1 MSRSFRRLLPVVLLA
16 PILIATLAQTGR
28 AAPVAGETITLT
40 ARPAFE
46 GLFRPNHWMPIIVEL
61 ANEGPDRIVEVRVGG
76 REGARYA
83 TIIELPNRGRK
94 AAPVYVYLTPGSRRL
109 RVQALDAGQELA
121 ATNLQLPPANP
132 RARYVAVF
140 GRNDAP
146 VNLPARLSGGD
157 VLVPIT
163 LRPGDFPEHGLGLS
177 VFETIILEDAP
188 TGELNDQQR
197 LALSEWVLRGG
208 QLILG
213 GGEGLQRTLAG
224 LPATLRTVTVTAV
237 EPVAA
242 ASLFGAAAGAGPAP
256 LARLT
261 PLQPAGAP
269 PPYNVPLFPGANV
282 TALEQSLGRGA
293 VTVVPWP
300 LAHPAARAWA
310 EAPAAWEVLLRPLV
324 PPPPGFESQATH
336 PDSFLES
343 SLAASLTSLPA
354 LEFPPLGLL
363 AGLLLAYIL
372 LVGPVTYLVLRR
384 FDRQAWGWIAV
395 PAITLVFAGLTYGVG
410 YARRGGDV
418 LLASVNLIETL
429 DGDAARLRSFIG
441 LFSPERRMYSLRV
454 AAANDAPPLLR
465 PVSIQGP
472 WDPSTAGGGVFLQES
487 GAGAQAH
494 AFEVAQWSMRA
505 VTTDVITGSTGLVAH
520 LTIAG
525 DELRG
530 EVENQGDQTLLD
542 VALVQGD
549 RVARLGDLA
558 PGERRSAAL
567 RRHRLAQPGL
577 FGPVFPLGYL
587 IYHEEIDRQGQPGVQ
602 PIPSDLQQRIRILD
616 AYYSYGLALRNGQ
629 PLVVAWR
636 RAPTLAATL
645 DMTRATAQHTTLIT
659 GTPHIR
665 FADDTVTLG
674 RGWLAT
680 RFESAATVTCT
691 GGQGLGLL
699 LRSEPAVMNLVLPR
713 ALYGLRPQALT
724 LETGADGPWQ
734 NTTVIELYNW
744 EAGVWEAQTLTQRS
758 QPIEA
763 PERFLSSN
771 GVIRVRLSNPQG
783 NAGGC
788 VYVDAT
794 LKGKLP

>member
-1 MSRSFRRLLPVVLLA
+1 MSRSFRRLLPILLIA
-16 PILIATLAQTGR
+16 PILTATLAQTGR
-28 AAPVAGETITLT
+28 AAPVAAETISLT
-40 ARPAFE
+40 ARPAYE

-61 ANEGPDRIVEVRVGG
+61 ANEGPGRIVEVRVSS
-76 REGARYA
+76 REGARY
-83 TIIELPNRGRK
+83 TTVVELPNRGRK
-94 AAPVYVYLTPGSRRL
+94 AVPIYVYLTPASRRL

-121 ATNLQLPPANP
+121 ATNLQLPPLNP
-132 RARYVAVF
+132 RARYVAIV
-140 GRNDAP
+140 GPNDAP
-146 VNLPARLSGGD
+146 VNLAARLSGGD
-157 VLVPIT
+157 VLVPVT
-163 LRPGDFPEHGLGLS
+163 LRPGNFPEHGLGLS
-177 VFETIILEDAP
+177 VFETIILEDAS
-188 TGELNDQQR
+188 TEKLNDRQR
-197 LALSEWVLRGG
+197 VALSEWVLRGG

-213 GGEGLQRTLAG
+213 GGDGLQRTLAG
-224 LPATLRTVTVTAV
+224 LPETLRTVTVTAV

-242 ASLFGAAAGAGPAP
+242 TSLFGAAAGAGSVP
-256 LARLT
+256 LARLK
-261 PLQPAGAP
+261 PLQRAGAP
-269 PPYNVPLFPGANV
+269 SPYAVPLVPGANV
-282 TALEQSLGRGA
+282 SALEQSLGRGA
-293 VTVVPWP
+293 ITVTPWP
-300 LAHPAARAWA
+300 LVHPAVRAWV
-310 EAPAAWEVLLRPLV
+310 EAPEAWEVLLRPLV
-324 PPPPGFESQATH
+324 PPPPGFEAQATH

-343 SLAASLTSLPA
+343 SLAASLTSLPV

-363 AGLLLAYIL
+363 AGLVLAYII

-395 PAITLVFAGLTYGVG
+395 PAVTLVFAGLTYGVG

-418 LLASVNLIETL
+418 LLASVNLVETF

-454 AAANDAPPLLR
+454 AAANDAAPLLR

-472 WDPSTAGGGVFLQES
+472 WDPSTAGGGVFLQEG

-494 AFEVAQWSMRA
+494 SFEVAQWSMRA
-505 VTTDVITGSTGLVAH
+505 VTTDVITSSMGLAAQ

-530 EVENQGDQTLLD
+530 EVENQGDQALLD

-558 PGERRSAAL
+558 PGERRSAVL
-567 RRHRLAQPGL
+567 RRQRLGQPGL
-577 FGPVFPLGYL
+577 LGPVFPLGYL
-587 IYHEEIDRQGQPGVQ
+587 IYHEEIDQQGQSGVQ
-602 PIPSDLQQRIRILD
+602 PIPAYVQQRIRILD
-616 AYYSYGLALRNGQ
+616 AYYSYGLSLRNGQ
-629 PLVVAWR
+629 PLVIAWQ
-636 RAPTLAATL
+636 RAPALAANL
-645 DMTRATAQHTTLIT
+645 DATRTTAQHTTLIT
-659 GTPHIR
+659 ATPQIR
-665 FADDTVTLG
+665 FVGNTVTLG

-699 LRSEPAVMNLVLPR
+699 VRSEPAVMSLVLPR
-713 ALYGLRPQALT
+713 DLYGLRPEALT

-744 EAGVWEAQTLTQRS
+744 DAGVWEAQTLTHRS

-771 GVIRVRLSNPQG
+771 GVIRVRLSNPLG

-788 VYVDAT
+788 IYVDAT
-794 LKGKLP
+794 LKGSLP